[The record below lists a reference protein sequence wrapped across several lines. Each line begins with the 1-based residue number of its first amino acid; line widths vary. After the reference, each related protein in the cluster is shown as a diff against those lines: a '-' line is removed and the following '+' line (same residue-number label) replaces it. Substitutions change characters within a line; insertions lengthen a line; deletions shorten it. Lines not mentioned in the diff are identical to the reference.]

1 MFALLTGKIAG
12 KDGSEVILDVL
23 GVGYLISVPARSEEK
38 MKVGQ
43 EVKLHIHTAVSEKDI
58 RLFGFERMSELKLF
72 KKLLSVKGVGP
83 KVALGM
89 FELPLQVME
98 NAILGDDWKTLTS
111 ISGLGKKTAQ
121 QICLD
126 LRDKLEFSFG
136 GEEGESPVLENENGK
151 IQEACE
157 ALCNLGCERG
167 EVMRVIVKADAEMSA
182 EEMVKWFFGQQ
193 GK

>member
-12 KDGSEVILDVL
+12 KNGSEVILDVL
-23 GVGYLISVPARSEEK
+23 GVGYLVSVPARSEEK
-38 MKVGQ
+38 MKVND

-58 RLFGFERMSELKLF
+58 RLFGFEKMSELKLF

-89 FELPLQVME
+89 FELPLQVIS

-126 LRDKLEFSFG
+126 LRDKLEFSG
-136 GEEGESPVLENENGK
+136 GEDGESSALENENGK

-167 EVMRVIVKADAEMSA
+167 EVMKIISQADAEMSA
-182 EEMVKWFFGQQ
+182 EEIVKWFFANQ